1 MGAPYARSPNPH
13 RRLLRRAHSRAR
25 RVRANGPHLA
35 IRKKIVPDPV
45 TGLPL
50 TFLTSTDVYHRSK
63 IYQTQRQW
71 TSDGKWL
78 IFRGQRE
85 TGSEAMAVNEETGEI
100 VQVTDNGFLLCLS
113 NIAMKLYVLS
123 GGGGR
128 GQAPLGVSV

>member
-1 MGAPYARSPNPH
+1 MHVRQIRIAACFVALIAAPAAFAQMGRTWPSE
-13 RRLLRRAHSRAR
+13 
-25 RVRANGPHLA
+25 
-35 IRKKIVPDPV
+35 KKIVPDPV

-100 VQVTDNGFLLCLS
+100 VQVTENGFLLCLS